1 VAGASQYARDCL
13 IDKYSNIS
21 YNIGIVNTK
30 TEKIMTK
37 FEVRFDCGNDDRSPA
52 WTVVRF
58 ENLGSDNAR
67 FGQTVAE
74 FASRE
79 LAENAARTMNQHISF
94 AKFTFSPS
102 LVAE

>member
-1 VAGASQYARDCL
+1 L

-21 YNIGIVNTK
+21 YNIGIVNTN

-37 FEVRFDCGNDDRSPA
+37 FEVRFDCGDDDRSPA

-58 ENLGSDNAR
+58 ENLGSDKAR

-79 LAENAARTMNQHISF
+79 LAENAARTLNQNISF